1 MANTEIID
9 NFLSKEEIKFLLKYY
24 EEKQTGTLGLTE
36 SYIYPLEL
44 HVEEKQLSFLINK
57 LNNKSKQMKESE
69 IEWFQIVKWPPS
81 IGQKLHFDTQSSRTT
96 LSSIIYLN
104 NDFEGGETYFE
115 DGTIFKPK
123 PGRALYFDGNYH
135 KHGVKPISKGTRY
148 TVATWYYKYG

>member
-1 MANTEIID
+1 MKTLIID
-9 NFLSKEEIKFLLKYY
+9 NFLTPNECDFLIKYY
-24 EEKQTGTLGLTE
+24 ESDKEKN
-36 SYIYPLEL
+36 SNKIRNIFPIAPSI
-44 HVEEKQLSFLINK
+44 KDKSINFLINK
-57 LNNKSKQMKESE
+57 LQITAANFNSQ
-69 IEWFQIVKWPPS
+69 IDWFQIVKWPPS

>member
-1 MANTEIID
+1 VITEIVD

-24 EEKQTGTLGLTE
+24 KERQLTVFRYMG
-36 SYIYPLEL
+36 SYPLEL
-44 HVEEKQLSFLINK
+44 NKKDEKLSFLMNK

-69 IEWFQIVKWPPS
+69 IDWFQIVKWPPS
-81 IGQKLHFDTQSSRTT
+81 NGQRLHFDLHSSRTT
-96 LSSIIYLN
+96 LSSIVYLN

-135 KHGVKPISKGTRY
+135 KHGVKPINKGTRY
-148 TVATWYYKYG
+148 TVATWYYKK